1 MAHLVNADVESSK
14 DSGGESKSMGG
25 ATISIDDGS
34 SESDA
39 R

>member
-1 MAHLVNADVESSK
+1 MAHLINIDVESSK
-14 DSGGESKSMGG
+14 DSGGESKSTGG
-25 ATISIDDGS
+25 TTISIDDGS

>member
-1 MAHLVNADVESSK
+1 MAHLVNVDVESGK
-14 DSGGESKSMGG
+14 DSGGKSKSTGG
-25 ATISIDDGS
+25 TTISNDDGS